1 MRQQVV
7 CVVPPGVSMFELAT
21 PIGVF
26 GRDRAESNN
35 LPIDFTLCGLTS
47 EPVTVED
54 GIALS
59 GLSKLD
65 RAIETA
71 DMVIVPTWP
80 IATSPIPG
88 DLIDLLTDAHERGSR
103 LVGLCLG
110 AFAIAATGLLD
121 SRTVTTHWRHR
132 ERFESRHPEVTFE
145 PNSLYVDADT
155 VVTSAGSAAAL
166 DCCIHLLRRDHGA
179 HIAAQV
185 AKSMVTAPHRSG
197 SQSQFASTP
206 SITVEKKTRSPERW
220 QTRQNASPRSTT
232 SRISPPSLEGVDDR
246 SSDTCEG
253 SSASPQRSG
262 STNSALSSHADCWK
276 PQTCQWS
283 KSPPEQATAQHHR
296 CAEHSM
302 PEETQLQP
310 PTDAALL
317 RNP

>member
-1 MRQQVV
+1 
-7 CVVPPGVSMFELAT
+7 MFELAT

-35 LPIDFTLCGLTS
+35 RPFWFSPFGL
-47 EPVTVED
+47 ECKPVTVED

-80 IATSPIPG
+80 IVTSPIPG

-121 SRTVTTHWRHR
+121 SRTATTHWRHR

-155 VVTSAGSAAAL
+155 VVTSAGRAAAL

-206 SITVEKKTRSPERW
+206 SITVGEDPITRALADAAERITEIHNV
-220 QTRQNASPRSTT
+220 QDLAAIAGRSRR
-232 SRISPPSLEGVDDR
+232 SLERHMRGLLGISPAQWIDEQRVVFACRLLETTDLPVEQVAARAGYGSTPSLRRTLHARRDTTPTTYRR
-246 SSDTCEG
+246 SFAPQFLT
-253 SSASPQRSG
+253 SS
-262 STNSALSSHADCWK
+262 
-276 PQTCQWS
+276 
-283 KSPPEQATAQHHR
+283 TARPSQ
-296 CAEHSM
+296 
-302 PEETQLQP
+302 Q
-310 PTDAALL
+310 
-317 RNP
+317 